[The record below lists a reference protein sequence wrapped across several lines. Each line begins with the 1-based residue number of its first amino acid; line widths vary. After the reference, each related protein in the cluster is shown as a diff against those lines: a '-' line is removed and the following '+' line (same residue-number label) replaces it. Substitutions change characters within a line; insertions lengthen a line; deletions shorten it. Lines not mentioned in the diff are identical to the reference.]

1 MNAEVTPRW
10 KERLE
15 TFGAALVRLADVVT
29 LHHERKL
36 SEYECDSLIKRFEFT
51 YEMAWKLMMSFEKEN
66 GNRRNLGF

>member
-36 SEYECDSLIKRFEFT
+36 SEYECDSLIYYPILLELQNK
-51 YEMAWKLMMSFEKEN
+51 MMSVCTD
-66 GNRRNLGF
+66 